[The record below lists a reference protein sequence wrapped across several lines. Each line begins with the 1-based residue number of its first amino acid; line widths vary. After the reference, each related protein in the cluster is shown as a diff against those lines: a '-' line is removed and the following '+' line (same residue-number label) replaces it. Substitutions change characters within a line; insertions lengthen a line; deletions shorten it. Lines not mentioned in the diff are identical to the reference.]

1 MELPAVQRTTYL
13 VYFEFCFKQAIKVQV
28 SANQGGLQ
36 ALYSSIVRYE
46 VFLFFFCFLKRLSD
60 VNRYKSYRKK
70 PKNRLTFIK

>member
-1 MELPAVQRTTYL
+1 MELLAVQRATYL

-46 VFLFFFCFLKRLSD
+46 VFLFFFFLFFEA
-60 VNRYKSYRKK
+60 
-70 PKNRLTFIK
+70 TFGC